1 MKPKD
6 IFLDDFCTTAKRH
19 CSKKD
24 ISSVNKHCPFQF
36 EKVGFDEG
44 NPFLAVSFSSKFI
57 SRTLKGSGLVLQLGG
72 TAITERHHHSMALA
86 QLHLL
91 LPDNTLYFFLLPLQV
106 DWSHIRRLV
115 FSVKIYVSI
124 LFCFS
129 YENKVHTSN
138 LN

>member
-1 MKPKD
+1 
-6 IFLDDFCTTAKRH
+6 
-19 CSKKD
+19 
-24 ISSVNKHCPFQF
+24 
-36 EKVGFDEG
+36 VGFDEG

-91 LPDNTLYFFLLPLQV
+91 LPDNALYFFLLPLQV

-115 FSVKIYVSI
+115 FSEKNYISI

-129 YENKVHTSN
+129 YENKVQHTSN